1 MTSPCPICELHQD
14 QEMRERYEIKR
25 SGLWVLRHHP
35 DPAPL
40 PGWML
45 LDTLRHCSGPVD
57 FTTDEA
63 VGWGIAVQQASD
75 MVQQLTQCDRVYA
88 IAFGEG
94 AQHLHLIPRLVTESS
109 TKAWA
114 GADHYRSVESN
125 HHPPADPARVEA
137 LVLKARQSKIV
148 LD

>member
-1 MTSPCPICELHQD
+1 MTSPCPICELHHD
-14 QEMRERYEIKR
+14 QKMRKRYEIKR

-63 VGWGIAVQQASD
+63 V
-75 MVQQLTQCDRVYA
+75 
-88 IAFGEG
+88 
-94 AQHLHLIPRLVTESS
+94 
-109 TKAWA
+109 
-114 GADHYRSVESN
+114 
-125 HHPPADPARVEA
+125 
-137 LVLKARQSKIV
+137 
-148 LD
+148 

>member
-1 MTSPCPICELHQD
+1 
-14 QEMRERYEIKR
+14 MRERYEIKR

-94 AQHLHLIPRLVTESS
+94 AQHLHLHLIPRLVTESS

-114 GADHYRSVESN
+114 VADYYRSVESN
-125 HHPPADPARVEA
+125 HHPPATLHKLRHWFSKRVRTRLFWIESST
-137 LVLKARQSKIV
+137 VVDQES
-148 LD
+148 